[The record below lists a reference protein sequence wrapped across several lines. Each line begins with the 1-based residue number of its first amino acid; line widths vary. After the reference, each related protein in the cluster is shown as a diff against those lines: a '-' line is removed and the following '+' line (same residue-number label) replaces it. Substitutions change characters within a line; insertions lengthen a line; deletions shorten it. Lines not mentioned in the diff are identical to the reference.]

1 MKTMEQHVIT
11 YAAYHRDKR
20 NIATHFVGVPL
31 ILLSVVLALSLL
43 NLGFTIAGTAITAAC
58 LVIALVSIYFVYLD
72 VVLGLA
78 CAVALVALWF
88 AAQAIIAA
96 QPSSAFMIAVVLF
109 VVGWALQ
116 FWGHY
121 FEGRKPAFTDDLM
134 GLVMSLPFLIAEICF
149 GLGLMPKLKA
159 AVEAKVGPTIIRQAT
174 AKA

>member
-1 MKTMEQHVIT
+1 M
-11 YAAYHRDKR
+11 
-20 NIATHFVGVPL
+20 
-31 ILLSVVLALSLL
+31 
-43 NLGFTIAGTAITAAC
+43 
-58 LVIALVSIYFVYLD
+58 SIYFVYLD

-88 AAQAIIAA
+88 ASQAIIAA
-96 QPSSAFMIAVVLF
+96 QPALAFTIAVISF

-121 FEGRKPAFTDDLM
+121 FEGKKPAFTDDLM
-134 GLVMSLPFLIAEICF
+134 GLLISLPFLIAEICF

-174 AKA
+174 VKA